1 MDVKIV
7 RTTSPKAKPDM
18 ATVPF
23 GTYFSDHM
31 FMMDYTTDKGWYDP
45 RIIPYGPLEIEP
57 CATIIQ
63 YATEVFEG
71 LKAYRTPE
79 GKVQMFRPDEN
90 AKRIKNSAERMALPQ
105 MDVDMMVDFMRQ
117 YVEFEADWVPA
128 DPGTSLYLRPFI
140 YATDPCLS
148 LHPIHEAHFCII
160 ACPVGNYFPD
170 GLKPVPI
177 LIEKDDVRAVRGGTG
192 YAKCGGNYAGAMRA
206 GEKAEKNG
214 FSQVL
219 WIDGVERKYVEEAGG
234 MNVMFKING
243 DVVTPQLNG
252 SVLPGITRK
261 SSLEIVKDWGMN
273 AVERLITVEEL
284 IEAAQSG
291 ALEEAWM
298 VGTAAVVCPIGEL
311 AYDDQRYVI
320 NGGTIGEITQKLYDD
335 LTAIQWGRV
344 PDRYGWNLVVK

>member
-105 MDVDMMVDFMRQ
+105 MDVDMMVDFM
-117 YVEFEADWVPA
+117 
-128 DPGTSLYLRPFI
+128 
-140 YATDPCLS
+140 
-148 LHPIHEAHFCII
+148 
-160 ACPVGNYFPD
+160 
-170 GLKPVPI
+170 LK
-177 LIEKDDVRAVRGGTG
+177 
-192 YAKCGGNYAGAMRA
+192 
-206 GEKAEKNG
+206 
-214 FSQVL
+214 
-219 WIDGVERKYVEEAGG
+219 
-234 MNVMFKING
+234 
-243 DVVTPQLNG
+243 
-252 SVLPGITRK
+252 
-261 SSLEIVKDWGMN
+261 
-273 AVERLITVEEL
+273 
-284 IEAAQSG
+284 
-291 ALEEAWM
+291 
-298 VGTAAVVCPIGEL
+298 
-311 AYDDQRYVI
+311 
-320 NGGTIGEITQKLYDD
+320 
-335 LTAIQWGRV
+335 
-344 PDRYGWNLVVK
+344 